1 MLNGILTALLIFSVV
16 TAAFTGR
23 IEALSAAALSGCGEA
38 VSLVITLTG
47 MLCLWSGLMEIARR
61 CRLTEALARL
71 LHPLTRRLFPTVPQG
86 SPAMQA
92 ISMNLSANLLGLGNA
107 ATPLGLAAMRELQ
120 KLNPHKDS
128 ASNAMVTFVAMNT
141 ASLQLIPTTCAA
153 LRQQA
158 GSAAPMEILPAVW
171 LTGLSSL
178 AVVLLLDRL
187 LRGKSHR
194 PEYRQARAGA
204 LHPIREFHQ
213 KGGHSM
219 SFSAWFIPLLI
230 TGLFSWGLCS
240 GVDVFDCF
248 LQGAKEGL
256 KTAASITPALVCL
269 LTVVTMFCHSGALDV
284 LTGFLRPVTQLIGF
298 PAEVLPLALL
308 RPVSGSGGTALL
320 HQLLGEYGPD
330 SFIGRVGSVLAAA
343 SETTFYAIAVYY
355 GAVGIRRTRHTM
367 AAALTGDLT
376 AALVSALAVRL
387 LLGV

>member
-1 MLNGILTALLIFSVV
+1 MLINHLYSLKIEEGSPPMLNGILTALLVFSVV

-23 IEALSAAALSGCGEA
+23 MEALSAAALSGCGEA
-38 VSLVITLTG
+38 VSLVIALTG

-92 ISMNLSANLLGLGNA
+92 ICMNLSANLLGLGNA

-141 ASLQLIPTTCAA
+141 ASLQLIPTTCAV

-194 PEYRQARAGA
+194 PE
-204 LHPIREFHQ
+204 
-213 KGGHSM
+213 
-219 SFSAWFIPLLI
+219 
-230 TGLFSWGLCS
+230 
-240 GVDVFDCF
+240 
-248 LQGAKEGL
+248 
-256 KTAASITPALVCL
+256 
-269 LTVVTMFCHSGALDV
+269 
-284 LTGFLRPVTQLIGF
+284 
-298 PAEVLPLALL
+298 
-308 RPVSGSGGTALL
+308 
-320 HQLLGEYGPD
+320 
-330 SFIGRVGSVLAAA
+330 
-343 SETTFYAIAVYY
+343 
-355 GAVGIRRTRHTM
+355 
-367 AAALTGDLT
+367 
-376 AALVSALAVRL
+376 
-387 LLGV
+387 